1 MMADVARREVDA
13 DAVAAVSRIPAAM
26 GAFGLATAS
35 LTINLAATREPPP
48 CFGDSTYYRL
58 ALVGSFLAGVA
69 QVAAAVWVVDDPR
82 SRRAIAKKI
91 IYASI
96 APLVVAVGLTGAVLL
111 LW

>member
-1 MMADVARREVDA
+1 MAYHGHIYR
-13 DAVAAVSRIPAAM
+13 
-26 GAFGLATAS
+26 
-35 LTINLAATREPPP
+35 LTWALKLLQKR
-48 CFGDSTYYRL
+48 CTYYRL

-82 SRRAIAKKI
+82 SRRAVAKKI